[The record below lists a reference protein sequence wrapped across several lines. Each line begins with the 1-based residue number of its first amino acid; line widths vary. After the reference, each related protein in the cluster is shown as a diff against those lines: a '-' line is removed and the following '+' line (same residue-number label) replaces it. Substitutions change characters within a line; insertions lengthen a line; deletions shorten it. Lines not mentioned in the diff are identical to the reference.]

1 MPGAAPVSPLR
12 FRDFRLTLFASAAAF
27 FGYSLLLPVVPMWA
41 VSQGAGPFAAG
52 AATGG
57 FMAAT
62 VLAQFAMPSALRR
75 FGYRPVLLAGALFL
89 ALPTPLLIVAQGE
102 TAAGVILGISV
113 LRGVGFG
120 VLTVCG
126 SALIAELLPR
136 RLVAKGSGL
145 YGLAA
150 GFPQLF
156 GLPSGTWL
164 AEHWGF
170 APVFLLATALP
181 LCAVLP
187 FLLLPVLRPRQ
198 EPKNKSSVAVVVKA
212 TWKPWLPMLA
222 VSTGFGG
229 LATFLPIVVASPSS
243 TIALFVAP
251 AAAVLSRWAAGH
263 FGDRMAGPGR
273 MLPAGLAASGLG
285 LLGFALLSSNGP
297 VVVLAVALFGLGFG
311 VVQNDA
317 LVAMFARAPAGA
329 ASVSWNVAFDLG
341 QGLGAVAVGAIVTGF
356 SFPLAFGLLAVVAVG
371 LLPVAWLARHGS
383 AEAG

>member
-1 MPGAAPVSPLR
+1 MPGTAPASPLG
-12 FRDFRLTLFASAAAF
+12 FRNFRLTLFASTAAF
-27 FGYSLLLPVVPMWA
+27 FGYSLLLPVVPMW
-41 VSQGAGPFAAG
+41 VVRQGAGPFAAG

-75 FGYRPVLLAGALFL
+75 FGYRPVVLAGALFL
-89 ALPTPLLIVAQGE
+89 ALPTPLLIVAKGDA
-102 TAAGVILGISV
+102 AAGIILGISV
-113 LRGVGFG
+113 LRGIGFG

-126 SALIAELLPR
+126 AALIAELLPR
-136 RLVAKGSGL
+136 ELVAKGSGL

-150 GFPQLF
+150 GLPQLL
-156 GLPSGTWL
+156 GLPSGSWI

-170 APVFLLATALP
+170 TPVFLLATILP

-187 FLLLPVLRPRQ
+187 FLLLPVLRPKREQ
-198 EPKNKSSVAVVVKA
+198 NKSSVAVVVRA

-243 TIALFVAP
+243 TIALFAAP
-251 AAAVLSRWAAGH
+251 AATMLSRWAAGH
-263 FGDRMAGPGR
+263 FGHRMAGPGR
-273 MLPAGLAASGLG
+273 MLPAGLAAAGLG

-297 VVVLAVALFGLGFG
+297 AVILAVVLFGLGFG

-317 LVAMFARAPAGA
+317 LVTMFARAPAGA

-341 QGLGAVAVGAIVTGF
+341 QGLGAVAVGAVVTGF
-356 SFPLAFGLLAVVAVG
+356 SFPLAFGLLAVVAAG
-371 LLPVAWLARHGS
+371 LLPIAWLARHGS
-383 AEAG
+383 EAAG